1 MTVSKKCILLVIDSL
16 GVGAAP
22 DAAEYG
28 DINANTFKNVAKAV
42 GPLVLP
48 TFNKLGFGKMTDI
61 DGLEAK
67 VLESVVG
74 RLAEKSLGNDSTT
87 GHWEIAGLVTNKAFG
102 LYPDGFPDELIY
114 EVEDKSGH
122 KFIGNYHASGTE
134 IINKLGAEHLNTG
147 ALILYTSGDS
157 VFQIAAHEDVL
168 HLDGLYKVSEI
179 ARDVCN
185 QFNIGRVIARPF
197 KGELGN
203 FIRTYD
209 RKDFGITP
217 PGKTI
222 LSHLHG
228 HGYKNFGIG
237 KISDLFGDEFLDE
250 SIHTEG
256 DLDGLTRFESLV
268 ENPKHD
274 FYFINLVDLD
284 MVYGHR
290 EDPKGYYEGLKLID
304 KGLNSI
310 ISKLEDDDLMIITG
324 DHGTDPTDG
333 KTDHSREYVPLV
345 AFKNKIKGKYIG
357 DRSSF
362 SDIAS
367 TICNFFDIPDIFD
380 DGNSFFNDI
389 QNK

>member
-1 MTVSKKCILLVIDSL
+1 MTIKLEILKSIILFSL
-16 GVGAAP
+16 STSSFIILWATV
-22 DAAEYG
+22 
-28 DINANTFKNVAKAV
+28 KA
-42 GPLVLP
+42 L
-48 TFNKLGFGKMTDI
+48 
-61 DGLEAK
+61 
-67 VLESVVG
+67 
-74 RLAEKSLGNDSTT
+74 
-87 GHWEIAGLVTNKAFG
+87 
-102 LYPDGFPDELIY
+102 
-114 EVEDKSGH
+114 
-122 KFIGNYHASGTE
+122 
-134 IINKLGAEHLNTG
+134 
-147 ALILYTSGDS
+147 
-157 VFQIAAHEDVL
+157 DVL
-168 HLDGLYKVSEI
+168 
-179 ARDVCN
+179 
-185 QFNIGRVIARPF
+185 F
-197 KGELGN
+197 LGN

-380 DGNSFFNDI
+380 DGKSFFNDI